1 MNKEQFDNVYV
12 TTASSSHERRDVS
25 LDTSVLYI
33 SVHGQQDLH
42 KQNNFFFFYRTQQNI
57 IQDKNTSQFKTIT
70 LSKHTN
76 IRIKMVMQFDKSYSV
91 VST

>member
-42 KQNNFFFFYRTQQNI
+42 KQNNFFFFFTEHNKI
-57 IQDKNTSQFKTIT
+57 LFKTKIQVN
-70 LSKHTN
+70 S
-76 IRIKMVMQFDKSYSV
+76 RQ
-91 VST
+91 

>member
-42 KQNNFFFFYRTQQNI
+42 KQNNFFFFLQNTTKYYSRQKYKS
-57 IQDKNTSQFKTIT
+57 IQDNNSE
-70 LSKHTN
+70 
-76 IRIKMVMQFDKSYSV
+76 
-91 VST
+91 